1 MIKLKNILEFHH
13 GKAPSAKDPKKDG
26 NKKVYQGKG
35 YRVTLN
41 KDKNY
46 TEKGVYQATY
56 KDNPGLSKEKAKS
69 IASRIHKSMNENI
82 DEPQGTVH
90 EVIVKNYEYVPKD
103 ITINQGDSVKFINKQ
118 GIHNV
123 NAETSHPRNENN
135 PSGFKNSLGKQWE
148 YTVKFFKPGTYN
160 YHCDPHLS
168 MDMVGTVNVT
178 EAVEENTAPNHDG
191 KAAPYGS
198 GYEKVEE
205 ISEVRGGLG
214 KWFREKWVD
223 VSRKTKSGKHPKCGA
238 SAGKK
243 SRAGGKRA
251 YPKCVPASKAKSMSK
266 KDKASATRRKRAAY
280 KSKKGA
286 PSKKPK
292 NVSTEALQE
301 IGRLIEKNNPTQPSK
316 WAYAKSQAKKKF
328 KVYPSA
334 YANAWAAKKYK
345 ELGGGW
351 RKGK

>member
-26 NKKVYQGKG
+26 NKRVFQGKG
-35 YRVTLN
+35 YRVTLK

-56 KDNPGLSKEKAKS
+56 KDNPGLSKEKAKQ
-69 IASRIHKSMNENI
+69 IAARIHKNMKEN
-82 DEPQGTVH
+82 V
-90 EVIVKNYEYVPKD
+90 
-103 ITINQGDSVKFINKQ
+103 
-118 GIHNV
+118 
-123 NAETSHPRNENN
+123 
-135 PSGFKNSLGKQWE
+135 
-148 YTVKFFKPGTYN
+148 
-160 YHCDPHLS
+160 
-168 MDMVGTVNVT
+168 
-178 EAVEENTAPNHDG
+178 APDHDG

-198 GYEKVEE
+198 GYEKVD
-205 ISEVRGGLG
+205 EVRGGLG

-292 NVSTEALQE
+292 MVSTEYKNFPNPPHKPGQLAKITKGFQHLKE
-301 IGRLIEKNNPTQPSK
+301 IETLIEKNNPTQPSK
-316 WAYAKSQAKKKF
+316 WAYAKAQAKKKF
-328 KVYPSA
+328 KVYSSA

>member
-26 NKKVYQGKG
+26 NKRVFQGKG
-35 YRVTLN
+35 YRVTLK

-56 KDNPGLSKEKAKS
+56 KDNPGLSKEKAKQ
-69 IASRIHKSMNENI
+69 IAARIHKNMKEN
-82 DEPQGTVH
+82 V
-90 EVIVKNYEYVPKD
+90 
-103 ITINQGDSVKFINKQ
+103 
-118 GIHNV
+118 
-123 NAETSHPRNENN
+123 
-135 PSGFKNSLGKQWE
+135 
-148 YTVKFFKPGTYN
+148 
-160 YHCDPHLS
+160 
-168 MDMVGTVNVT
+168 
-178 EAVEENTAPNHDG
+178 APDHDG

-198 GYEKVEE
+198 GYEKVD
-205 ISEVRGGLG
+205 EVRGGLG

-292 NVSTEALQE
+292 MVSTEVLQE

-316 WAYAKSQAKKKF
+316 WAYAKAQAKKKF

-334 YANAWAAKKYK
+334 YANAWASKKYK
-345 ELGGGW
+345 SMGGTW
-351 RKGK
+351 SKS

>member
-26 NKKVYQGKG
+26 NKRVFQGKG
-35 YRVTLN
+35 YRVTLK

-56 KDNPGLSKEKAKS
+56 KDNPGLSKEKAKQ
-69 IASRIHKSMNENI
+69 IAARIHKNMKEN
-82 DEPQGTVH
+82 V
-90 EVIVKNYEYVPKD
+90 
-103 ITINQGDSVKFINKQ
+103 
-118 GIHNV
+118 
-123 NAETSHPRNENN
+123 
-135 PSGFKNSLGKQWE
+135 
-148 YTVKFFKPGTYN
+148 
-160 YHCDPHLS
+160 
-168 MDMVGTVNVT
+168 
-178 EAVEENTAPNHDG
+178 APDHDG

-198 GYEKVEE
+198 GYEKVD
-205 ISEVRGGLG
+205 EVRGGLG

-292 NVSTEALQE
+292 MVSTEVLQE

-316 WAYAKSQAKKKF
+316 WAYAKAQAKKKF

>member
-26 NKKVYQGKG
+26 NKRVFQGKG
-35 YRVTLN
+35 YRVTLK

-56 KDNPGLSKEKAKS
+56 KDNPGLSKEKAKQ
-69 IASRIHKSMNENI
+69 IAARIHKNMKESVAPVIEKFDSKAQQRYMFATNPKAAKKLASKMTKKDYEELPDKVSKEN
-82 DEPQGTVH
+82 V
-90 EVIVKNYEYVPKD
+90 
-103 ITINQGDSVKFINKQ
+103 
-118 GIHNV
+118 
-123 NAETSHPRNENN
+123 
-135 PSGFKNSLGKQWE
+135 
-148 YTVKFFKPGTYN
+148 
-160 YHCDPHLS
+160 
-168 MDMVGTVNVT
+168 
-178 EAVEENTAPNHDG
+178 APDHDG

-198 GYEKVEE
+198 GYEKVD
-205 ISEVRGGLG
+205 EVRGGLG

-251 YPKCVPASKAKSMSK
+251 YPKCVPASKASSMSK

-292 NVSTEALQE
+292 NVSTEHLQE

-316 WAYAKSQAKKKF
+316 WAYAKAQAKKKF

>member
-26 NKKVYQGKG
+26 NKRVFQGKG
-35 YRVTLN
+35 YRVTL
-41 KDKNY
+41 KKGKNY
-46 TEKGVYQATY
+46 TEKGIYQATY
-56 KDNPGLSKEKAKS
+56 KDNPGLSKDRAKQ
-69 IASRIHKSMNENI
+69 IAARIHKNMKENVA
-82 DEPQGTVH
+82 P
-90 EVIVKNYEYVPKD
+90 VIEKFDSKAQQRYMFATNPKAAKKLASKMTKKDYEELPDKVSKE
-103 ITINQGDSVKFINKQ
+103 
-118 GIHNV
+118 NV
-123 NAETSHPRNENN
+123 
-135 PSGFKNSLGKQWE
+135 
-148 YTVKFFKPGTYN
+148 
-160 YHCDPHLS
+160 
-168 MDMVGTVNVT
+168 
-178 EAVEENTAPNHDG
+178 APDHDG

-198 GYEKVEE
+198 GYEKVD
-205 ISEVRGGLG
+205 EVRGGLG

-251 YPKCVPASKAKSMSK
+251 YPKCVPASKASSMSK

-292 NVSTEALQE
+292 NVSTEHLQE

-316 WAYAKSQAKKKF
+316 WAYAKAQAKKKF

-351 RKGK
+351 RAGK

>member
-26 NKKVYQGKG
+26 NKRVFQGKG
-35 YRVTLN
+35 YRVTLK

-56 KDNPGLSKEKAKS
+56 KDNPGLSKEKAKQ
-69 IASRIHKSMNENI
+69 IAARIHKNMKEN
-82 DEPQGTVH
+82 V
-90 EVIVKNYEYVPKD
+90 
-103 ITINQGDSVKFINKQ
+103 
-118 GIHNV
+118 
-123 NAETSHPRNENN
+123 
-135 PSGFKNSLGKQWE
+135 
-148 YTVKFFKPGTYN
+148 
-160 YHCDPHLS
+160 
-168 MDMVGTVNVT
+168 
-178 EAVEENTAPNHDG
+178 APDHDG

-198 GYEKVEE
+198 GYEKVD
-205 ISEVRGGLG
+205 EVRGGLG

-223 VSRKTKSGKHPKCGA
+223 VSRKTKSGKHPACGA

-292 NVSTEALQE
+292 MVSTEALQE

-316 WAYAKSQAKKKF
+316 WAYAKAQAKKKF

>member
-26 NKKVYQGKG
+26 NKRVFQGKG
-35 YRVTLN
+35 YRVTLK

-56 KDNPGLSKEKAKS
+56 KDNPGLSKEKAKQ
-69 IASRIHKSMNENI
+69 IAARIHKNMKEN
-82 DEPQGTVH
+82 V
-90 EVIVKNYEYVPKD
+90 
-103 ITINQGDSVKFINKQ
+103 
-118 GIHNV
+118 
-123 NAETSHPRNENN
+123 
-135 PSGFKNSLGKQWE
+135 
-148 YTVKFFKPGTYN
+148 
-160 YHCDPHLS
+160 
-168 MDMVGTVNVT
+168 
-178 EAVEENTAPNHDG
+178 APDHDG

-198 GYEKVEE
+198 GYEKVD
-205 ISEVRGGLG
+205 EVRGGLG

-251 YPKCVPASKAKSMSK
+251 YPKCVPASKAASMSK

-292 NVSTEALQE
+292 MVSTEHLQE

-316 WAYAKSQAKKKF
+316 WAYAKAQAKKKF